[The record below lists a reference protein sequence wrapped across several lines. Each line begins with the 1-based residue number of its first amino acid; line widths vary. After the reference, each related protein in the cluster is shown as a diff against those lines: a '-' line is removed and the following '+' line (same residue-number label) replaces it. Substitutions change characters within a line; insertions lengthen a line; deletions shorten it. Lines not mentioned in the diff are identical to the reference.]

1 MRSFAGEFNLNEQ
14 VQDSGTQFEIRPA
27 ISTFSDHIVISYPAE
42 KLRKL
47 GDGDF
52 LGTGLLL
59 IGKLVSNLAAAA
71 INLGL
76 LIRVVQLSV
85 RCITHMV
92 LF

>member
-47 GDGDF
+47 GDGDL